1 MTEPAGPD
9 RPTPPGRDGHDNA
22 DNDNDDEHRS
32 PSVTTPADPTARH
45 DQPDQPLHDPLPY
58 GLGFTAPEFPGY
70 GVAPGP
76 AVSEPEAPGLATPA
90 APAAPAAGG
99 VEVVESR
106 RGGSPV
112 LAMAGLASLG
122 VAVWAILG
130 APIITT
136 TVMLAAGLIVAVL
149 IGLTMIVRR

>member
-1 MTEPAGPD
+1 M
-9 RPTPPGRDGHDNA
+9 
-22 DNDNDDEHRS
+22 
-32 PSVTTPADPTARH
+32 
-45 DQPDQPLHDPLPY
+45 
-58 GLGFTAPEFPGY
+58 
-70 GVAPGP
+70 APGP
-76 AVSEPEAPGLATPA
+76 AVSEPEAPGLAT
-90 APAAPAAGG
+90 PAAPAAGG